1 AGMGAPERHAR
12 LGPEQ
17 GRGLTRHLQRV
28 RKEDD
33 RRLQPFGAVHG
44 EDTHLVAP
52 ALLEVALDLGLS
64 SGEPMQKALQ
74 RGSMHALIG
83 ERQRQELVERIL
95 GLVAQPRESRA
106 PATARAQY
114 LGKKLIGRRE
124 IGARQQCAE
133 ELRRSGKKRMLANAP
148 AQFAPERALARVGK
162 L

>member
-1 AGMGAPERHAR
+1 
-12 LGPEQ
+12 
-17 GRGLTRHLQRV
+17 
-28 RKEDD
+28 
-33 RRLQPFGAVHG
+33 
-44 EDTHLVAP
+44 
-52 ALLEVALDLGLS
+52 
-64 SGEPMQKALQ
+64 
-74 RGSMHALIG
+74 GSMHALIG

-162 L
+162 LKQLVVVEAAERAFQHGCERQIVFGQQQEAAE